1 MAIKG
6 KVLIVDDDPDLV
18 EVMRTALESD
28 GFAVYSAA
36 DGTQGLNLMR
46 QEKPDLVFLDVIMAH
61 PTEGVD
67 VSTTMKE
74 DPALWDIPVVMLTSI
89 VDTEYLGHFP
99 TDQPLAVDQFLTK
112 PLPLSEVLRIA
123 NEAAGQDT

>member
-1 MAIKG
+1 MATKG

-28 GFAVYSAA
+28 GFEVISAA

-74 DPALWDIPVVMLTSI
+74 DPELWDIPVVMLTSI

-99 TDQPLAVDQFLTK
+99 TDRPLAVDQFLTK

-123 NEAAGQDT
+123 NEVAGQQP

>member
-74 DPALWDIPVVMLTSI
+74 DPELWDIPVVMLTSI

-99 TDQPLAVDQFLTK
+99 TDRPLAVDQFLTK

-123 NEAAGQDT
+123 NEAAGQEP

>member
-1 MAIKG
+1 MATKG

-28 GFAVYSAA
+28 GFEVIGAA

-67 VSTTMKE
+67 VSATMKE
-74 DPALWDIPVVMLTSI
+74 DPELWDIPVVMLTSI

-99 TDQPLAVDQFLTK
+99 TDRPLAVDQFLTK

-123 NEAAGQDT
+123 NEAAGQEP

>member
-1 MAIKG
+1 MATKG

-28 GFAVYSAA
+28 GFEVISAA

-74 DPALWDIPVVMLTSI
+74 DPELWDIPVVMLTSI

-99 TDQPLAVDQFLTK
+99 TDRPLAVDQFLTK
-112 PLPLSEVLRIA
+112 PLPLSDVLRIA
-123 NEAAGQDT
+123 NEVTGQDT

>member
-1 MAIKG
+1 MATKG

-67 VSTTMKE
+67 VSATMKE
-74 DPALWDIPVVMLTSI
+74 DPELWDIPVVMLTSI

-99 TDQPLAVDQFLTK
+99 TDRPLAVDQFLTK